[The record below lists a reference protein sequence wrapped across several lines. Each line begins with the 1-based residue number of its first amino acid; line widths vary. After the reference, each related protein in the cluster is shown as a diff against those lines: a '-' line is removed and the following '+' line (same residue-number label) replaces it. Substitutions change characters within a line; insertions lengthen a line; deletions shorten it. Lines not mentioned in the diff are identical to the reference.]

1 MERVAGF
8 VELFTQK
15 VPAVRVGHKK
25 SALIDSEK
33 AENLAS
39 CVDFRLIQNLSMFI
53 FITPILL

>member
-1 MERVAGF
+1 MKRVAGF

-33 AENLAS
+33 AENLES
-39 CVDFRLIQNLSMFI
+39 YVDFCLIQNLSMFI